1 MQILIDAEHNVNENP
16 RNKFFLAIW
25 NLIKSLLIFAIYM
38 AQLLLTMD
46 V

>member
-1 MQILIDAEHNVNENP
+1 MKTL
-16 RNKFFLAIW
+16 NKFFLAIW

-46 V
+46 VLCNFVFHA